1 MKLDNEILGE
11 LNRRT
16 QRYKYF
22 KIFSLPLEDLEI
34 IKQQDVDW
42 IKRTCESED
51 YDPKKYLYYYL
62 GRLR

>member
-16 QRYKYF
+16 HRYKYF
-22 KIFSLPLEDLEI
+22 QIFSLPSEDLEI
-34 IKQQDVDW
+34 IKQTDISW
-42 IKRTCESED
+42 IERVCESEG
-51 YDPKKYLYYYL
+51 YDSKKYLYYYL